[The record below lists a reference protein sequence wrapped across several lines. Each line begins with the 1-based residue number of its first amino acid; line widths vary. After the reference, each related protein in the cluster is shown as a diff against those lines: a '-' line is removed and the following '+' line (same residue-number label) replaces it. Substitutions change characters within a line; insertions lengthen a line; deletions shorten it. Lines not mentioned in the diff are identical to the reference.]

1 MNIHFRWKKI
11 LSMILA
17 IVLVVGMVPT
27 NLFAIKTNAAE
38 NDVWQIGDTTTTPN
52 NKQPVGDK
60 VANSVWVN
68 TDKTNH
74 GALGF
79 GDNCAQGFNYEHT
92 HSDTCWSLSCD
103 HKDGH
108 TVNCYE
114 SVTTYEKCNH
124 SSDSEHT
131 DAVNIADVVTRKGL
145 SVSWNTN
152 HPAYSV
158 VKAYYDS
165 LSGVNKLQILS
176 TKFCYTIS
184 GGDQPICGHV
194 CSEIG
199 GSCYTRNT
207 TLCWYNPEHTH
218 KETDSFETSCYV
230 YTWTLKADVNGNG
243 QADDSETQYTIKY
256 VGYNGEVL
264 KEYKSIAGVNTPNY
278 NGATPTREFYTFK
291 DWGTVAQEV
300 TGDATY
306 VATWTPIK
314 DEDQDGTADEEDS
327 FVISWDNGAGTW
339 ADGSADVIKKT
350 EPLPYGAQPEIPSVI
365 APENHA
371 FSGWSPV
378 VDKVTKTVTYVAQY
392 TKDNIYTITYKVDG
406 TVYVVDNVQQVF
418 YVNATKNEKIP
429 SVAAPSKAGWIFA
442 GWTNADKIGQVPTA
456 DVVLEATWV
465 DDANNNGV
473 ADSNETAQVTLRVSE
488 GGTATLN
495 NGGNNKI
502 IISQSGNTYTVVYD
516 STDADNG
523 DLVYVSTTVN
533 GQPANNQAFYLEA
546 IDGATEGKVEVKDGD
561 NKTVTVTFELEVF
574 TLPPAPEG
582 GYVIKINGY
591 DNENMASGLKSHVL
605 DAIFGEGNYNI
616 NDYKV
621 EMITKIDLGFWSN
634 ESYYNIEG
642 VTLNLGLLGSYDI
655 PASWFVTQLKVDNST
670 LNNFKITKL
679 AASNASNTDLYI
691 ENVMIKAKEV
701 REEVKQ
707 NDVTLDSYDY
717 VEDTLTDMISAIKN
731 NIYVN
736 GVKVNA
742 NDVESVVLVPETA
755 LTSNKQGYTA
765 QIVLKDTAT
774 YLGNKN
780 AIEISVNGTLKYYTV
795 TWTINGEVY
804 TTTNVY
810 YGMAPVA
817 PAYTTPV
824 GHTFSGW
831 TLPES
836 ITGATTIDA
845 TLTVNTYNIIWVVD
859 GVETK
864 VPYEFGAAVEQM
876 DDPSKVGHTFTGWDV
891 TIPATMPAGDVTITA
906 TWSANKYEVTWI
918 WQNAEGEQITTV
930 TLPYGTAITVPAEI
944 PTQYKV
950 GNVTYTRTGWTG
962 LVDGATVPVDGI
974 TYTATYTTATAW
986 IVDFDSNGGS
996 EVVDVTV
1003 IVPEGETAA
1012 VARPADPTREG
1023 YRFDGWYL
1031 NGELY
1036 DFATPVTGDITLT
1049 AKWVKQVTVSFGN
1062 GIENQIFD
1070 INGTATKPADPTKD
1084 QAIFGGWLLN
1094 GELYDFA
1101 TPVTEDITLT
1111 AKWIADINR
1120 NGVDDENEKIE
1131 ISIGGSNLISSENV
1145 SVSGA
1150 ISIGG
1155 GFYLFDSTNPTVTIV
1170 ITPTVNNGVSAN
1182 YVKSVTGATLTYGAN
1197 FVATAVVSV
1206 ENGDEIV
1213 IVVEDVPQQTE
1224 KVVVDYNFFTKE
1236 IPYAAIYSS
1245 VISAPAYKEGA
1256 VSYEYFARPAMK
1268 HTVSIDSL
1276 DLDSSIKTLLSTI
1289 GVNEFSFEMDE
1300 LWLSLDAQVEE
1311 SVDLETAVST
1321 YLTKDRINGLLDVYN
1336 AAHDKAYDDYIAANG
1351 DSLLD
1356 KIAAEAAGV
1365 LAGGDAVADEIES
1378 IYEVVYA
1385 SAYYY
1390 GAHNFGYNATGAET
1404 VDEQIRI
1411 VYSDETMKWSADATV
1426 TLKDPRESAFITG
1439 SDLTLTYRDY
1449 TDEELLAMFGLV
1461 DANGNPIK
1469 GAVYSLQL
1477 SDPYTF
1483 EGHNVSETVYELTI
1497 KFAGNKDYKAAEK
1510 TFNITIV
1517 KATASIDVP
1526 NINTTFGDALP
1537 NIDVVLGNQY
1547 GHEQEIIDSLVQIII
1562 GLDMA
1567 DVEITED
1574 GNLEGLGTHIQ
1585 IMLPKDETLATI
1597 FKTLGLDIYGEE
1609 GVTLS
1614 FDELQSLLDQLD
1626 GLLEGFDSGNET
1638 VDSITSIL
1646 ESVTGLV
1653 DLSNVKITFGGKYP
1667 TDVGVYVYGVVSTSG
1682 NYETAYDVGYIC
1694 INPDATQV
1702 YLDWNTDLSDDM
1714 VINLALLNS
1723 LNMNAS
1729 AFNDELFANLNSDA
1743 TSLLVHLYLGIDL
1756 NGNTYLT
1763 QDPSTLDNG
1772 AYLQI
1777 AFVWDF
1783 GNEMYY
1789 AVPIVRPVVII
1800 PSVVNVELVGSTGTP
1815 NDELLKEFN
1824 NMPQGFGVI
1833 VTDENGNVIYSDH
1846 YQNVVDLKENAQ
1858 ITVYYIGVQTN
1869 GKVYR
1874 STEKPVHAGAYVA
1887 IAVYT
1892 EYATENGELVIMNI
1906 EEIID
1911 GIMEAVDVENID
1923 VDAILEIIKQDLT
1936 GLECIGMDAAL
1947 LVIEPAESKVEVSDK
1962 IETVDPNKQQRPVD
1976 QVIIGSSADANLR
1989 PDSTIISAGIASNGT
2004 FTENGWSAVNGNVNI
2019 DFPAWVDAIL
2029 AEYVPGIADG
2039 ITVAEL
2045 SDKLTDKLP
2054 AILAALEEKGATN
2067 EVLNSLTNAINN
2079 IVKVLDEIPDNT
2091 VLTFENDIAYTNV
2104 GAYIIVAIVTDS
2116 DHIPSVDAGYLVI
2129 RPDVTNVKLEWNYV
2143 DENGIFTRDLLDHID
2158 LLASAYDVETGDLL
2172 SAATNKITYQFI
2184 GINANGEPVIYTNP
2198 KNLPNG
2204 AYIELAYIEFELDGV
2219 MYISDMIARPIIV
2232 TASNCNVEIENVDTI
2247 FDNNQHGVT
2256 ITIKDL
2262 DGNVIDIN
2270 IGELKVIYAGLQTNG
2285 QPYLS
2290 DKAPVHAGVYEVLVS
2305 FVAYDEN
2312 DELRYYGANA
2322 GYVKIDLAQSSIDV
2336 TGGNIKYDGEG
2347 HTVDVNNIGGN
2358 VRPDYILI
2366 SGNVNF
2372 NGNADQIDFGAFRGN
2387 VNIDL
2392 PNWLDAY
2399 LAEHEFFQNGIDKAY
2414 LINFINAHADEIGE
2428 YTDVAAVIE
2437 ALSKLP
2443 ENVNI
2448 TFESNITYTNVGY
2461 YFYYGI
2467 VADSD
2472 HYPSVDTGLLV
2483 IEKASVTV
2491 TVNDAE
2497 KTYGDNDPIFN
2508 ATVEGLKGNDKLNI
2522 TFTREEGENAGEYI
2536 IYATASDANYDITF
2550 VAGTLTIKKAKLT
2563 ITVNDASKIYGE
2575 SDPEFSAV
2583 VEGLKFN
2590 DTLDIVFSRG
2600 AGENV
2605 RKYDIFADAYD
2616 ANYEITTYAGTFTIY
2631 QAEVTI
2637 TVNDASKIYGES
2649 DPEFSAIVEGLKFND
2664 TLDIVFSRGE
2674 GENVRKYD
2682 IFAAASDNN
2691 YKITVIAGVF
2701 TINKATVSV
2710 DVNDV
2715 TKVYGDADP
2724 EFSAIVEGLKFNDK
2738 LNITFTREEGE
2749 NVGEYI
2755 IYATASDDNY
2765 DILFASGK
2773 LTITKAQLIIDV
2785 NDINKVYGDADPEF
2799 SAVVEGLKFNDKL
2812 NITFTREEGENV
2824 GTYEIVASMVGAVN
2838 SSILENYDITFAT
2851 GTLTIKKAKVTITV
2865 NDASK
2870 VYGDA
2875 DPEFSAVVEGLK
2887 FNDTLDI
2894 EFSRGAGENV
2904 RKYDIFA
2911 DAYDANYDI
2920 TIYAGTFTITKAKV
2934 EIYVNDASK
2943 VYGDAD
2949 PEFSAVVEGLKFN
2962 DTLDIEFSRGA
2973 GENVRKYDI
2982 FADAYDANYDITIY
2996 AGTFTITK
3004 ADVTIAVNNANKVY
3018 GSEDPIFT
3026 AVVNGLKFNDALEIE
3041 FSRETGENVGE
3052 YIVKAS
3058 AEDANYNITV
3068 VFGTLTIAKADVTI
3082 TVNNANKVYGSEDPI
3097 FTAVVNGL
3105 KFNDAL
3111 EIEFSRET
3119 GENIGEY
3126 IIKASAEDAN
3136 YNITVVFGT
3145 LTIAKKAA
3153 SITVNNLSMVA
3164 GNKLP
3169 SFTVEIEGVIEGESL
3184 KYKLS
3189 CDADGK
3195 TAGIYEI
3202 VVTLGNNPN
3211 YDVTVINGELTVLEA
3226 IAKNT
3231 TTGIFYAKL
3240 QDAIDEVK
3248 NGETIIFLT
3257 DIDEDVTIKQ
3267 VKNVKFTIDG
3277 KNFKYF
3283 GTMTINGTG
3292 YAGAQGQALTIQN
3305 INFMVDGYGIY
3316 AYKNNGYARNITV
3329 DGCSFTGTNGTNYD
3343 YGIALRD
3350 AYNTVVKNTT
3360 GSNLYDLVY
3369 GNDGVNG
3376 FTAESI
3382 EVINSKNGIWL
3393 SYVNGTVT
3401 FTDITT
3407 AGIEGAGVGFKN
3419 FGANGEVIFNHCN
3432 IDRIEYSEEGSKAL
3446 KLIFNDTKN
3455 NLFINEELGADKLTI
3470 VLNQIDA
3477 TVTAIEG
3484 LNAISGVAG
3493 YGVVYEGGKYFL
3505 GAIDYVAQIGDTK
3518 YESIQ
3523 AAVNAAQDGD
3533 VIVILKSHIITSD
3546 SNALILVD
3554 GKSVTIDLNGKTLT
3568 ANIENNG
3575 APVRYVFRAQN
3586 GANLTVKNGN
3596 VIANGE
3602 GVLYYMFSNYGDA
3615 SSFVIES
3622 GDYTLS
3628 AVNGGAMFYSENSNM
3643 SVLGGTFTQLTGG
3656 WMFNTLGNAAG
3667 NVITVYGGTFN
3678 RYFIGGAAHNEN
3690 PYGEVE
3696 LAAGLGLHDNNN
3708 GTWTVVSHSYNA
3720 VVTNPTCTDKGYITY
3735 TCECGHSYIEYYSD
3749 ALGHVEIIDPA
3760 QAPTCTETGLTEG
3773 KHCAVCGETTVAQ
3786 ETVDALG
3793 HTEETI
3799 APIAPT
3805 YDHVGWTEGVKCSVC
3820 GEILVAPTEIPA
3832 LIAVAQ
3838 IGDVKYGS
3846 IQAAVDAAQDGD
3858 VIVILKS
3865 HEIACDVT
3873 PLISVVG
3880 KKITIDLNGKEIV
3893 ANAVGAETVVRVVFQ
3908 TAADAELI
3916 MTDSVGTGSVVANGE
3931 GVIYYMF
3938 RNVGKMSIQ
3947 GGNYTLSAF
3956 NGGAMFFSM
3965 NSNMFVEGGNFT
3977 QTTTGWMFNTDLNG
3991 AYVITV
3997 SGGTFNRYFIGG
4009 PAHGE
4014 NAWGEVELAAGLGL
4028 RDNGNGTWSVDVHV
4042 AGNAVREEHIEA
4054 TLDAPGCYDMVIY
4067 CQHCG
4072 AELSREHVEIAQL
4085 IAVAQIGDKLYLK
4098 LQDAIDEVKNGETII
4113 FLTNIDEDVTI
4124 KQVKNVKFTIDGK
4137 NFKYFGTMTING
4149 TGYAGAQGQALT
4161 IKNVNFVV
4169 DGYGI
4174 SANVKSNFARN
4185 ITVDSCTFTG
4195 TNGGNVDYGMIL
4207 HSVYNIVVKNTT
4219 GTNLYDLVY
4228 GRGSVDGFTAE
4239 NVEIINSQN
4248 GIWLTYPTGT
4258 ITFTNVTTA
4267 GIVGAGVGFKN
4278 NASGTVTFNNC
4289 DIDRI
4294 EYSEEGTKAL
4304 KLIFND
4310 TVNNLY
4316 VNEAFGHK
4324 YLSIVLNQIDATVT
4338 AIEGLNAISGVAGYG
4353 VVYEGGKYFLGAI
4366 DYVAQIGDTKYESIQ
4381 AAVNAAQDGDV
4392 IVILK
4397 DHVITSDSAI
4407 LILVDGKSVTI
4418 DLNGKTLTANVEN
4431 NGSASIRYVFRAQNG
4446 AALTVKNGTVKAYG
4460 EGVLY
4465 YMFSNY
4471 GSESSFVIES
4481 GNYTLA
4487 AVNGGAMF
4495 YSENGNMSVLGGT
4508 FTQLTSGWMFN
4519 TKGNG
4524 EGVVIT
4530 VSGGTFNRY
4539 FIGGTAYGE
4548 NEDGEVQLAEGL
4560 ELRDNGNGTWT
4571 VVVHTHSYT
4580 TEVIEPTCTENGV
4593 ITNKCE
4599 CGHSYVVGEIA
4610 ATGHVVVI
4618 DPAKAP
4624 TLNETGLTEGS
4635 HCGICGETLVA
4646 QQEIAKLAGVCVNV
4660 ETGKYYATLTEAFAE
4675 AKSGETVK
4683 LLTNVNEMMTVVSAG
4698 VTLNLNGYYLTT
4710 MNLLSFGN
4718 IIDNNGTID
4727 GLGGII
4733 ISNDRTK
4740 AFVQLQQN
4748 NEYLP
4753 LYDAE
4758 NGCYR
4763 FYGYTITLLKNAA
4776 KNNAVTFKFR
4786 LRLSNVEAYRLL
4798 ADTANSGIEF
4808 AVNVSWTDMNDAI
4821 TNVKYVVTGEFL
4833 QEYANKAYEQVMSG
4847 EKTAMTM
4854 NKTIEFVLS
4863 GLDVLD
4869 SGSVITATPTFTS
4882 STTGVVAERTEKVDG
4897 YTSYTY
4903 TAPATAAE

>member
-1 MNIHFRWKKI
+1 M
-11 LSMILA
+11 
-17 IVLVVGMVPT
+17 
-27 NLFAIKTNAAE
+27 
-38 NDVWQIGDTTTTPN
+38 
-52 NKQPVGDK
+52 
-60 VANSVWVN
+60 
-68 TDKTNH
+68 
-74 GALGF
+74 
-79 GDNCAQGFNYEHT
+79 
-92 HSDTCWSLSCD
+92 
-103 HKDGH
+103 
-108 TVNCYE
+108 
-114 SVTTYEKCNH
+114 
-124 SSDSEHT
+124 
-131 DAVNIADVVTRKGL
+131 
-145 SVSWNTN
+145 
-152 HPAYSV
+152 
-158 VKAYYDS
+158 
-165 LSGVNKLQILS
+165 
-176 TKFCYTIS
+176 
-184 GGDQPICGHV
+184 
-194 CSEIG
+194 
-199 GSCYTRNT
+199 
-207 TLCWYNPEHTH
+207 
-218 KETDSFETSCYV
+218 
-230 YTWTLKADVNGNG
+230 
-243 QADDSETQYTIKY
+243 
-256 VGYNGEVL
+256 
-264 KEYKSIAGVNTPNY
+264 
-278 NGATPTREFYTFK
+278 
-291 DWGTVAQEV
+291 
-300 TGDATY
+300 
-306 VATWTPIK
+306 
-314 DEDQDGTADEEDS
+314 
-327 FVISWDNGAGTW
+327 
-339 ADGSADVIKKT
+339 
-350 EPLPYGAQPEIPSVI
+350 
-365 APENHA
+365 
-371 FSGWSPV
+371 
-378 VDKVTKTVTYVAQY
+378 
-392 TKDNIYTITYKVDG
+392 
-406 TVYVVDNVQQVF
+406 
-418 YVNATKNEKIP
+418 
-429 SVAAPSKAGWIFA
+429 
-442 GWTNADKIGQVPTA
+442 
-456 DVVLEATWV
+456 
-465 DDANNNGV
+465 
-473 ADSNETAQVTLRVSE
+473 
-488 GGTATLN
+488 
-495 NGGNNKI
+495 
-502 IISQSGNTYTVVYD
+502 
-516 STDADNG
+516 
-523 DLVYVSTTVN
+523 
-533 GQPANNQAFYLEA
+533 
-546 IDGATEGKVEVKDGD
+546 
-561 NKTVTVTFELEVF
+561 
-574 TLPPAPEG
+574 
-582 GYVIKINGY
+582 
-591 DNENMASGLKSHVL
+591 
-605 DAIFGEGNYNI
+605 
-616 NDYKV
+616 
-621 EMITKIDLGFWSN
+621 
-634 ESYYNIEG
+634 
-642 VTLNLGLLGSYDI
+642 
-655 PASWFVTQLKVDNST
+655 
-670 LNNFKITKL
+670 
-679 AASNASNTDLYI
+679 
-691 ENVMIKAKEV
+691 
-701 REEVKQ
+701 
-707 NDVTLDSYDY
+707 
-717 VEDTLTDMISAIKN
+717 
-731 NIYVN
+731 
-736 GVKVNA
+736 
-742 NDVESVVLVPETA
+742 
-755 LTSNKQGYTA
+755 
-765 QIVLKDTAT
+765 
-774 YLGNKN
+774 
-780 AIEISVNGTLKYYTV
+780 
-795 TWTINGEVY
+795 
-804 TTTNVY
+804 
-810 YGMAPVA
+810 
-817 PAYTTPV
+817 
-824 GHTFSGW
+824 
-831 TLPES
+831 
-836 ITGATTIDA
+836 
-845 TLTVNTYNIIWVVD
+845 
-859 GVETK
+859 
-864 VPYEFGAAVEQM
+864 
-876 DDPSKVGHTFTGWDV
+876 
-891 TIPATMPAGDVTITA
+891 
-906 TWSANKYEVTWI
+906 
-918 WQNAEGEQITTV
+918 
-930 TLPYGTAITVPAEI
+930 
-944 PTQYKV
+944 
-950 GNVTYTRTGWTG
+950 
-962 LVDGATVPVDGI
+962 
-974 TYTATYTTATAW
+974 
-986 IVDFDSNGGS
+986 
-996 EVVDVTV
+996 
-1003 IVPEGETAA
+1003 
-1012 VARPADPTREG
+1012 
-1023 YRFDGWYL
+1023 
-1031 NGELY
+1031 
-1036 DFATPVTGDITLT
+1036 
-1049 AKWVKQVTVSFGN
+1049 
-1062 GIENQIFD
+1062 
-1070 INGTATKPADPTKD
+1070 
-1084 QAIFGGWLLN
+1084 
-1094 GELYDFA
+1094 
-1101 TPVTEDITLT
+1101 
-1111 AKWIADINR
+1111 
-1120 NGVDDENEKIE
+1120 
-1131 ISIGGSNLISSENV
+1131 
-1145 SVSGA
+1145 
-1150 ISIGG
+1150 
-1155 GFYLFDSTNPTVTIV
+1155 
-1170 ITPTVNNGVSAN
+1170 
-1182 YVKSVTGATLTYGAN
+1182 
-1197 FVATAVVSV
+1197 
-1206 ENGDEIV
+1206 
-1213 IVVEDVPQQTE
+1213 
-1224 KVVVDYNFFTKE
+1224 
-1236 IPYAAIYSS
+1236 
-1245 VISAPAYKEGA
+1245 
-1256 VSYEYFARPAMK
+1256 
-1268 HTVSIDSL
+1268 
-1276 DLDSSIKTLLSTI
+1276 
-1289 GVNEFSFEMDE
+1289 
-1300 LWLSLDAQVEE
+1300 
-1311 SVDLETAVST
+1311 
-1321 YLTKDRINGLLDVYN
+1321 
-1336 AAHDKAYDDYIAANG
+1336 
-1351 DSLLD
+1351 
-1356 KIAAEAAGV
+1356 
-1365 LAGGDAVADEIES
+1365 
-1378 IYEVVYA
+1378 
-1385 SAYYY
+1385 
-1390 GAHNFGYNATGAET
+1390 
-1404 VDEQIRI
+1404 
-1411 VYSDETMKWSADATV
+1411 
-1426 TLKDPRESAFITG
+1426 
-1439 SDLTLTYRDY
+1439 
-1449 TDEELLAMFGLV
+1449 
-1461 DANGNPIK
+1461 
-1469 GAVYSLQL
+1469 
-1477 SDPYTF
+1477 
-1483 EGHNVSETVYELTI
+1483 
-1497 KFAGNKDYKAAEK
+1497 
-1510 TFNITIV
+1510 
-1517 KATASIDVP
+1517 
-1526 NINTTFGDALP
+1526 
-1537 NIDVVLGNQY
+1537 
-1547 GHEQEIIDSLVQIII
+1547 
-1562 GLDMA
+1562 
-1567 DVEITED
+1567 
-1574 GNLEGLGTHIQ
+1574 
-1585 IMLPKDETLATI
+1585 
-1597 FKTLGLDIYGEE
+1597 
-1609 GVTLS
+1609 
-1614 FDELQSLLDQLD
+1614 
-1626 GLLEGFDSGNET
+1626 
-1638 VDSITSIL
+1638 
-1646 ESVTGLV
+1646 
-1653 DLSNVKITFGGKYP
+1653 
-1667 TDVGVYVYGVVSTSG
+1667 
-1682 NYETAYDVGYIC
+1682 
-1694 INPDATQV
+1694 
-1702 YLDWNTDLSDDM
+1702 
-1714 VINLALLNS
+1714 
-1723 LNMNAS
+1723 
-1729 AFNDELFANLNSDA
+1729 
-1743 TSLLVHLYLGIDL
+1743 
-1756 NGNTYLT
+1756 
-1763 QDPSTLDNG
+1763 
-1772 AYLQI
+1772 
-1777 AFVWDF
+1777 
-1783 GNEMYY
+1783 
-1789 AVPIVRPVVII
+1789 
-1800 PSVVNVELVGSTGTP
+1800 
-1815 NDELLKEFN
+1815 
-1824 NMPQGFGVI
+1824 
-1833 VTDENGNVIYSDH
+1833 
-1846 YQNVVDLKENAQ
+1846 
-1858 ITVYYIGVQTN
+1858 
-1869 GKVYR
+1869 
-1874 STEKPVHAGAYVA
+1874 
-1887 IAVYT
+1887 
-1892 EYATENGELVIMNI
+1892 
-1906 EEIID
+1906 
-1911 GIMEAVDVENID
+1911 
-1923 VDAILEIIKQDLT
+1923 
-1936 GLECIGMDAAL
+1936 
-1947 LVIEPAESKVEVSDK
+1947 
-1962 IETVDPNKQQRPVD
+1962 
-1976 QVIIGSSADANLR
+1976 
-1989 PDSTIISAGIASNGT
+1989 
-2004 FTENGWSAVNGNVNI
+2004 
-2019 DFPAWVDAIL
+2019 
-2029 AEYVPGIADG
+2029 
-2039 ITVAEL
+2039 
-2045 SDKLTDKLP
+2045 
-2054 AILAALEEKGATN
+2054 
-2067 EVLNSLTNAINN
+2067 
-2079 IVKVLDEIPDNT
+2079 
-2091 VLTFENDIAYTNV
+2091 
-2104 GAYIIVAIVTDS
+2104 
-2116 DHIPSVDAGYLVI
+2116 
-2129 RPDVTNVKLEWNYV
+2129 
-2143 DENGIFTRDLLDHID
+2143 
-2158 LLASAYDVETGDLL
+2158 
-2172 SAATNKITYQFI
+2172 
-2184 GINANGEPVIYTNP
+2184 
-2198 KNLPNG
+2198 
-2204 AYIELAYIEFELDGV
+2204 
-2219 MYISDMIARPIIV
+2219 
-2232 TASNCNVEIENVDTI
+2232 
-2247 FDNNQHGVT
+2247 
-2256 ITIKDL
+2256 
-2262 DGNVIDIN
+2262 
-2270 IGELKVIYAGLQTNG
+2270 
-2285 QPYLS
+2285 
-2290 DKAPVHAGVYEVLVS
+2290 
-2305 FVAYDEN
+2305 
-2312 DELRYYGANA
+2312 
-2322 GYVKIDLAQSSIDV
+2322 
-2336 TGGNIKYDGEG
+2336 
-2347 HTVDVNNIGGN
+2347 
-2358 VRPDYILI
+2358 
-2366 SGNVNF
+2366 
-2372 NGNADQIDFGAFRGN
+2372 
-2387 VNIDL
+2387 
-2392 PNWLDAY
+2392 
-2399 LAEHEFFQNGIDKAY
+2399 
-2414 LINFINAHADEIGE
+2414 
-2428 YTDVAAVIE
+2428 
-2437 ALSKLP
+2437 
-2443 ENVNI
+2443 
-2448 TFESNITYTNVGY
+2448 
-2461 YFYYGI
+2461 
-2467 VADSD
+2467 
-2472 HYPSVDTGLLV
+2472 
-2483 IEKASVTV
+2483 
-2491 TVNDAE
+2491 
-2497 KTYGDNDPIFN
+2497 
-2508 ATVEGLKGNDKLNI
+2508 
-2522 TFTREEGENAGEYI
+2522 
-2536 IYATASDANYDITF
+2536 
-2550 VAGTLTIKKAKLT
+2550 
-2563 ITVNDASKIYGE
+2563 
-2575 SDPEFSAV
+2575 
-2583 VEGLKFN
+2583 
-2590 DTLDIVFSRG
+2590 FSRG

-2649 DPEFSAIVEGLKFND
+2649 DPEFSAVVEGLKFND

-2682 IFAAASDNN
+2682 IFAAASNNN

-2701 TINKATVSV
+2701 TIKKATVSV

-2785 NDINKVYGDADPEF
+2785 NDINKVYGDADPTF
-2799 SAVVEGLKFNDKL
+2799 TANVSGLKFHDVV
-2812 NITFTREEGENV
+2812 NITFDRVAGENV
-2824 GTYEIVASMVGAVN
+2824 GTYEIVASVVGAVN

-3211 YDVTVINGELTVLEA
+3211 YDVTVINGKLTVLEA

-3231 TTGIFYAKL
+3231 ATGIFYAKL

-3455 NLFINEELGADKLTI
+3455 NLFVNEEFGADKLTI

-3554 GKSVTIDLNGKTLT
+3554 GKSITIDLNGKTLT

-3575 APVRYVFRAQN
+3575 ALVRYVFRAQN

-3938 RNVGKMSIQ
+3938 RNVGKMTIQ

-4195 TNGGNVDYGMIL
+4195 INGGNVDYGMIL

-4267 GIVGAGVGFKN
+4267 GTKGAGVGFKN
-4278 NASGTVTFNNC
+4278 YASGTVTFNNC

-4294 EYSEEGTKAL
+4294 EYSEEGSKAL

-4310 TVNNLY
+4310 TKNTLVI
-4316 VNEAFGHK
+4316 NEEFGADK
-4324 YLSIVLNQIDATVT
+4324 LTIVLNQIDTTVT
-4338 AIEGLNAISGVAGYG
+4338 AMADLKATSGVAGYRAAY
-4353 VVYEGGKYFLGAI
+4353 VDGKYVLVAI

-4381 AAVNAAQDGDV
+4381 AAVDAAQDGDV

-4397 DHVITSDSAI
+4397 SHEIACDVTP
-4407 LILVDGKSVTI
+4407 LINVVGKKITI
-4418 DLNGKTLTANVEN
+4418 DLNGKEIVANAVGAETVVRVVFQTAADAELIMTDSVGT
-4431 NGSASIRYVFRAQNG
+4431 GSVVAN
-4446 AALTVKNGTVKAYG
+4446 G
-4460 EGVLY
+4460 EGVIY
-4465 YMFSNY
+4465 YMFRNV
-4471 GSESSFVIES
+4471 GKMTIQG
-4481 GNYTLA
+4481 GNYTLSA
-4487 AVNGGAMF
+4487 FNGGAMF
-4495 YSENGNMSVLGGT
+4495 FSMNSNMFVEGGN
-4508 FTQLTSGWMFN
+4508 FTQTTTGWMFN
-4519 TKGNG
+4519 TDGNG
-4524 EGVVIT
+4524 AHVIT

-4539 FIGGTAYGE
+4539 FIGGANVTPEE
-4548 NEDGEVQLAEGL
+4548 NTKGEVELAEGL

-4610 ATGHVVVI
+4610 AKGHVVVI

-4675 AKSGETVK
+4675 AQAGETVQ
-4683 LLTNVNEMMTVVSAG
+4683 LVADIEEMMVMVTKGITLDLNGHILTAGYLVAFNGNHVIDSAAEKGMLKISANNISLSKNNAYMPVYNVDGYVFTTVKLQSIIKETAEGFKVQYRPSLGTALNSLLADGARDNQLKLVIRLSWIDANGAEASQDFVFTEELVSEAYMTG
-4698 VTLNLNGYYLTT
+4698 KTLNLTVSGVEGYE
-4710 MNLLSFGN
+4710 N
-4718 IIDNNGTID
+4718 IKVSLMVVSDTGVE
-4727 GLGGII
+4727 
-4733 ISNDRTK
+4733 ISNQ
-4740 AFVQLQQN
+4740 V
-4748 NEYLP
+4748 
-4753 LYDAE
+4753 
-4758 NGCYR
+4758 
-4763 FYGYTITLLKNAA
+4763 
-4776 KNNAVTFKFR
+4776 
-4786 LRLSNVEAYRLL
+4786 
-4798 ADTANSGIEF
+4798 
-4808 AVNVSWTDMNDAI
+4808 
-4821 TNVKYVVTGEFL
+4821 YVYNPT
-4833 QEYANKAYEQVMSG
+4833 EQ
-4847 EKTAMTM
+4847 
-4854 NKTIEFVLS
+4854 
-4863 GLDVLD
+4863 
-4869 SGSVITATPTFTS
+4869 
-4882 STTGVVAERTEKVDG
+4882 
-4897 YTSYTY
+4897 
-4903 TAPATAAE
+4903 